1 MKNVIILTGDV
12 QHTNSPFAANSI
24 YRRPYET
31 LSQLAAKQNI
41 TLYRASYQW
50 YDHAHKVFTRA
61 WSFADDTWKLL
72 HNIRPHL
79 IFDKTPHRPQVRVIL
94 DHLKTF
100 VPIIND
106 LEFSTLLDNKLYTSL
121 LLPRY
126 SKKHYKIYN
135 TKELLA
141 IAKKISSNK
150 VVLKKSHGSGGKYVE
165 ILPKEKLSTHQLTYP
180 ILVQEFIDS
189 SSGIPGFITKPH
201 DLRLV
206 FIEDEFI
213 YAYARIPAKGSDLA
227 NISQGGTILPMQR
240 DNIPTSLRPMI
251 NDIRDIFDIFRYKVY
266 AVDIMF
272 DENGQPWII
281 ELNNKPGLFFS
292 DKQKNEQ
299 DKMFSRLVTLFQEA

>member
-1 MKNVIILTGDV
+1 M
-12 QHTNSPFAANSI
+12 
-24 YRRPYET
+24 
-31 LSQLAAKQNI
+31 
-41 TLYRASYQW
+41 
-50 YDHAHKVFTRA
+50 
-61 WSFADDTWKLL
+61 
-72 HNIRPHL
+72 
-79 IFDKTPHRPQVRVIL
+79 
-94 DHLKTF
+94 
-100 VPIIND
+100 
-106 LEFSTLLDNKLYTSL
+106 
-121 LLPRY
+121 
-126 SKKHYKIYN
+126 
-135 TKELLA
+135 
-141 IAKKISSNK
+141 
-150 VVLKKSHGSGGKYVE
+150 
-165 ILPKEKLSTHQLTYP
+165 
-180 ILVQEFIDS
+180 
-189 SSGIPGFITKPH
+189 
-201 DLRLV
+201 